1 MVSDQTE
8 QFDVRRLVVHPKR
21 EPVKQYNE
29 IQKFMRKH
37 THTHTHTL
45 ENIQRFSRFN

>member
-37 THTHTHTL
+37 THTHTL